1 MSTIKIPN
9 GHQTVMPYLMLEN
22 ASRFKDF
29 TETVFAATV
38 SSVHFQD
45 DDPSLIKHSEVSI
58 GESTIMFCD
67 SRAEWAPKPAHM
79 FVYVENAD
87 DIYNKAL
94 ESGGESVMEPADQD
108 YGRSCGVADPCGN
121 VWWITAVI

>member
-1 MSTIKIPN
+1 MNTIKIPN
-9 GHQTVMPYLMLEN
+9 GHQTVMPYLMLEK

-29 TETVFAATV
+29 TAAVFNATF
-38 SSVHFQD
+38 SSIHFQE
-45 DDPSLIKHSEVSI
+45 DDPSLIKHAEVQI

-67 SRAEWAPKPAHM
+67 SRAEWPPKPASM

-87 DIYNKAL
+87 DAYKKAL
-94 ESGGESVMEPADQD
+94 ESGGISIMEPADQD
-108 YGRSCGVADPCGN
+108 YGRSCGVSDPCDN